1 MSSSTLEARDEL
13 AGRIAEHVVAV
24 ALVRKSPEDPVPFAV
39 WWRVTD
45 ALRASTEAAPAEAVT
60 EVDAALTALQE
71 SGHGR
76 LPTPVSDGVAVRPAD
91 PARALV
97 QAQTLVARLVLGHTA
112 TSPTL
117 LHVRLARLRRA
128 LVAVAERQ

>member
-13 AGRIAEHVVAV
+13 AGRVAEHVVAV
-24 ALVRKSPEDPVPFAV
+24 ALVRKSPEDSVPFAV

-45 ALRASTEAAPAEAVT
+45 ALRASTEAAPADAVV
-60 EVDAALTALQE
+60 EVDGALAALQGSVA
-71 SGHGR
+71 GR
-76 LPTPVSDGVAVRPAD
+76 LLTPASDGFAVRPAD
-91 PARALV
+91 PDRALL
-97 QAQTLVARLVLGHTA
+97 QAQTMVARLVLGHSA

-128 LVAVAERQ
+128 LVAVGEQE

>member
-13 AGRIAEHVVAV
+13 AGRVAEHVVAV
-24 ALVRKSPEDPVPFAV
+24 ALVRKSPEDPIPFAV

-45 ALRASTEAAPAEAVT
+45 ALRASTEVGPAEAVA
-60 EVDAALTALQE
+60 EVDAALAALQQ
-71 SGHGR
+71 SVDGR
-76 LPTPVSDGVAVRPAD
+76 LLTPASDGLPVRPAD
-91 PARALV
+91 PARALP

-117 LHVRLARLRRA
+117 LHARLARLRRA
-128 LVAVAERQ
+128 LVAVAEQE

>member
-13 AGRIAEHVVAV
+13 AGRVAEHVVAV

-45 ALRASTEAAPAEAVT
+45 ALRASTEVGAAEAVA
-60 EVDAALTALQE
+60 EVDAALAALQQ
-71 SGHGR
+71 SVDGR
-76 LPTPVSDGVAVRPAD
+76 LLTPASDGLAVRPTD
-91 PARALV
+91 PARALL

-128 LVAVAERQ
+128 LVAVAEQE

>member
-1 MSSSTLEARDEL
+1 MTSTLEARDEL
-13 AGRIAEHVVAV
+13 AGRVAEHVVAV
-24 ALVRKSPEDPVPFAV
+24 ALVRKSPDDPVPFAV

-45 ALRASTEAAPAEAVT
+45 ALRASTELAPAAAVA
-60 EVDAALTALQE
+60 EVDAALAALQE
-71 SGHGR
+71 SVQGR
-76 LPTPVSDGVAVRPAD
+76 LLTPAGDGFAVRPAE

-97 QAQTLVARLVLGHTA
+97 QAQTLVARLVLGQTA

-128 LVAVAERQ
+128 LVAVAEQE

>member
-1 MSSSTLEARDEL
+1 MSSSTVEARDEL
-13 AGRIAEHVVAV
+13 AGRVAEHVVAV

-45 ALRASTEAAPAEAVT
+45 ALRASTEAPPAEAVA
-60 EVDAALTALQE
+60 EVDGALAALRV
-71 SGHGR
+71 SVDGR
-76 LPTPVSDGVAVRPAD
+76 LLTPTADGLPVRSTD
-91 PARALV
+91 PARALL
-97 QAQTLVARLVLGHTA
+97 QAQTLVAWLVLGHTA

-128 LVAVAERQ
+128 LVAVAEQE

>member
-13 AGRIAEHVVAV
+13 AGRVAEHVVAV

-45 ALRASTEAAPAEAVT
+45 ALRASTEAAPAAAVA
-60 EVDAALTALQE
+60 EVDGAVAALRE
-71 SGHGR
+71 SVGG
-76 LPTPVSDGVAVRPAD
+76 LLTPASDGFAVPPAD
-91 PARALV
+91 PARALL

-128 LVAVAERQ
+128 LVAVAEQE